1 MYRDEFKNLPLSD
14 RFMFGEVMR
23 NSGICKLFL
32 EELLQCKIERIVFA
46 AKEADLSDT
55 VLGHGIRLDVFLADE
70 NYDVEMQNTSD
81 SIEKRSR
88 YYQSVIDRELLKRS
102 MDYDKLPESFIIFIC
117 NFDHVGKGLA
127 KYERVSYYKGTDDEY
142 NDGSHVILL
151 NTRYTDRSNVSDSI
165 AEYLDYIRDNN
176 DAAKFSTML
185 AQEAVDLTQKV
196 RHDPEKEVDFVTFRM
211 ALMDE
216 RRAAHKEGREEGI
229 KEGMREGRQEGRIE
243 TFCDLVAK
251 GVLTVAEAL
260 NLSGCTKGEFTEWM
274 QKLHPNFKT

>member
-1 MYRDEFKNLPLSD
+1 
-14 RFMFGEVMR
+14 
-23 NSGICKLFL
+23 
-32 EELLQCKIERIVFA
+32 
-46 AKEADLSDT
+46 
-55 VLGHGIRLDVFLADE
+55 
-70 NYDVEMQNTSD
+70 
-81 SIEKRSR
+81 
-88 YYQSVIDRELLKRS
+88 

-176 DAAKFSTML
+176 DTANFSTML

-229 KEGMREGRQEGRIE
+229 KEGIREGRQEGRIE

-260 NLSGCTKGEFTEWM
+260 NLSGCTKGAFTEWM

>member
-1 MYRDEFKNLPLSD
+1 
-14 RFMFGEVMR
+14 
-23 NSGICKLFL
+23 
-32 EELLQCKIERIVFA
+32 
-46 AKEADLSDT
+46 
-55 VLGHGIRLDVFLADE
+55 
-70 NYDVEMQNTSD
+70 MQNTSD

-176 DAAKFSTML
+176 DTANFSTMV

-216 RRAAHKEGREEGI
+216 RREGI
-229 KEGMREGRQEGRIE
+229 KEGRQEGGIAML
-243 TFCDLVAK
+243 CKA
-251 GVLTVAEAL
+251 VAEGVMNYTDAL
-260 NLSGCTKGEFTEWM
+260 KLSGCTKDEFSAWM
-274 QKLHPNFKT
+274 KQFHPDYKI

>member
-23 NSGICKLFL
+23 NPGICKLFL

-46 AKEADLSDT
+46 TKEADLSDT

-70 NYDVEMQNTSD
+70 NNTHYDVEMQNTSD

-102 MDYDKLPESFIIFIC
+102 MDYDKMPECFIIFIC
-117 NFDHVGKGLA
+117 NFYHVGKGLA
-127 KYERVSYYKGTDDEY
+127 KYERVSFYKGTDKEY
-142 NDGSHVILL
+142 CDGSHVILL

-176 DAAKFSTML
+176 DTANFSTAL
-185 AQEAVDLTQKV
+185 AQEAIDLTKKV

-216 RRAAHKEGREEGI
+216 RRAARKEGREEGI
-229 KEGMREGRQEGRIE
+229 KEGELKGRLR
-243 TFCDLVAK
+243 TFCDLVVDGIMTSAD
-251 GVLTVAEAL
+251 AL
-260 NLSGCTKGEFTEWM
+260 KLSGCTKDEFSAWM
-274 QKLHPNFKT
+274 KQFHPDYKI

>member
-70 NYDVEMQNTSD
+70 NNTHYDVEMQNTSD

-176 DAAKFSTML
+176 DTANFS
-185 AQEAVDLTQKV
+185 QEAVDLTQKV

-229 KEGMREGRQEGRIE
+229 KEGIREGRQEGRIE

>member
-46 AKEADLSDT
+46 AKEAGLSDT

-70 NYDVEMQNTSD
+70 NNTHYDVEMQNTSD

-176 DAAKFSTML
+176 DTAKFSTTL

-229 KEGMREGRQEGRIE
+229 REGRQEGRIE

>member
-23 NSGICKLFL
+23 NPGICKLFL

-46 AKEADLSDT
+46 AKEVDLSDT

-70 NYDVEMQNTSD
+70 NNTHYDVEMQNTSD

-176 DAAKFSTML
+176 DTANFSTML

-216 RRAAHKEGREEGI
+216 RREGI
-229 KEGMREGRQEGRIE
+229 KEGRQEGGIAML
-243 TFCDLVAK
+243 CKA
-251 GVLTVAEAL
+251 VAEGVMNYTDAL
-260 NLSGCTKGEFTEWM
+260 KLSGCTKDEFSAWM
-274 QKLHPNFKT
+274 KQFHPDYKI